1 MTDFIDALVGTLE
14 TPPSGS
20 EASLQAGVTA
30 NVVRATDAEAKT
42 QAGGEVLSISA
53 ARAQILAGTA
63 PVAISAGATWEP
75 AADDN
80 NKIVGLSHSAGVT
93 VTLPEFLPAGFGL
106 SVFQAGA
113 GPVTFQAA
121 AGASI
126 RQIDGL
132 LSTRGQ
138 YACCALTVISNA
150 GGAAA
155 EWLLV
160 GDMT

>member
-14 TPPSGS
+14 TPPVGS
-20 EASLQAGVTA
+20 ETDLKAGVTA
-30 NVVRATDAEAKT
+30 NVIRATEDEAKT
-42 QAGGEVLSISA
+42 QAGSQVLSVEA
-53 ARAQILAGTA
+53 ARAQILAGMA
-63 PVAISAGATWEP
+63 PVAIAAGTTWAP
-75 AADDN
+75 TADEN
-80 NKIVGLSHSAGVT
+80 NKIIGLSHSVGVT

-106 SVFQAGA
+106 SVFQAGT
-113 GPVTFQAA
+113 GPITFAAA

-138 YACCALTVISNA
+138 YAGCALTVISNV

-160 GDMT
+160 GDLA